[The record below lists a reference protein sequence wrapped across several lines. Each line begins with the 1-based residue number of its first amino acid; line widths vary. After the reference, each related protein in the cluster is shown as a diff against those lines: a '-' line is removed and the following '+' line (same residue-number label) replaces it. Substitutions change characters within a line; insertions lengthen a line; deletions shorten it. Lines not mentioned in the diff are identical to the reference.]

1 MIHYHSNAV
10 VVGSKRH
17 TMTAALPTL
26 KQQLLALLVLQLCET
41 LTGMPAACFYMCL
54 RQLLAAHV

>member
-1 MIHYHSNAV
+1 
-10 VVGSKRH
+10 
-17 TMTAALPTL
+17 MTAALPL
-26 KQQLLALLVLQLCET
+26 SKQQLLALLVLQLCET